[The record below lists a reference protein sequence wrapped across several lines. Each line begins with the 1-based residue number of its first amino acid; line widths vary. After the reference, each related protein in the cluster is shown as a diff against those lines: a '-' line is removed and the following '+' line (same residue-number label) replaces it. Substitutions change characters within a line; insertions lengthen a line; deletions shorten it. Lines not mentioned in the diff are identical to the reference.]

1 MLHGTQLISGVAWN
15 TTNCLLWP
23 TCAVNGNNCKLF
35 AVALP
40 NGISKLIFLDID
52 LVYDLVKIWPVRY
65 WVCAAHKGLTLVNL
79 SIWEFDSP
87 LLAIGSRE
95 SKIARRRPVSAAPVD
110 DGEMSTRRRDRRNPG
125 GPTPTAP
132 RPAATTAATSRSHHP
147 LFSTPLLPLA
157 LFALAAIV
165 LLLIMY
171 RGGKTGL
178 PEATSLA
185 LSVYERGLVKPNVA
199 FQEILAVSTSLF

>member
-1 MLHGTQLISGVAWN
+1 MTWSKSGWSYRVQ
-15 TTNCLLWP
+15 
-23 TCAVNGNNCKLF
+23 
-35 AVALP
+35 
-40 NGISKLIFLDID
+40 
-52 LVYDLVKIWPVRY
+52 IWPVRY
-65 WVCAAHKGLTLVNL
+65 WVCAAHKGLTHVNL
-79 SIWEFDSP
+79 SVWEFDSP

-95 SKIARRRPVSAAPVD
+95 FCFKQNCKTRPVSAAPLD

-132 RPAATTAATSRSHHP
+132 RPAATTAATSRSRHP
-147 LFSTPLLPLA
+147 LFASPLLPLA

-178 PEATSLA
+178 PEATSPA

-199 FQEILAVSTSLF
+199 FQEILAVSTYLF